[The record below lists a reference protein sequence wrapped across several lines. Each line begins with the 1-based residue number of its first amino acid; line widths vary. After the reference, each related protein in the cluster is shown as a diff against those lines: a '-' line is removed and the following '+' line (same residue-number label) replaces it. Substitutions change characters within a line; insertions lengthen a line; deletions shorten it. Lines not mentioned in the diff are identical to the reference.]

1 MERAP
6 QTLVIDASAA
16 AKWFLEEED
25 TEKALSLRK
34 AHLEGKISLTA
45 PDLLVYEVANTLNYN
60 PKVSDD
66 DLAARVQDLLEYDI
80 DLVPPSSEYNTRIV
94 RTARE
99 FSISV
104 YDASYLALS
113 DMIATNLVT
122 ADRRLYEKLSG
133 TTRIFLI
140 DELDLKWKIQ

>member
-25 TEKALSLRK
+25 TDKALSVRA

-45 PDLLVYEVANTLNYN
+45 PDLLIYEVANALNYN
-60 PKVSDD
+60 PKVSED
-66 DLAARVQDLLEYDI
+66 DLAARVQDLIEYDI
-80 DLVPPSSEYNTRIV
+80 DLIPPSSEYSSRIV
-94 RTARE
+94 RKARE

-104 YDASYLALS
+104 YDASYVALS

-122 ADRRLYEKLSG
+122 ADKRLHEKLSG
-133 TTRIFLI
+133 VAPIFLI
-140 DELDLKWKIQ
+140 AELGLKWSLG

>member
-6 QTLVIDASAA
+6 QTLVIDASTV
-16 AKWFLEEED
+16 AKWFLEEEH

-34 AHLEGKISLTA
+34 AHLEGKTSLTA
-45 PDLLVYEVANTLNYN
+45 PDLLVYEVANALNYN

-66 DLAARVQDLLEYDI
+66 NLAARLQDLIEYDI
-80 DLVPPSSEYNTRIV
+80 DLVPPSFEYSTRIAK
-94 RTARE
+94 TAQK

-104 YDASYLALS
+104 YDASYVALA
-113 DMIATNLVT
+113 DMVATNLVT

-133 TTRIFLI
+133 SKRVFLI

>member
-16 AKWFLEEED
+16 AKWFLEEEHTD
-25 TEKALSLRK
+25 KALSLRN

-45 PDLLVYEVANTLNYN
+45 PDILIYEVANALNYN

-66 DLAARVQDLLEYDI
+66 DLGARVQDLLDYDL
-80 DLVPPSSEYNTRIV
+80 DLVPPSFEYSARTV
-94 RTARE
+94 RTARKL
-99 FSISV
+99 SISV
-104 YDASYLALS
+104 YEASYVALS

-122 ADRRLYEKLSG
+122 ADRRLRDKLSG
-133 TTRIFLI
+133 ASRVFLI
-140 DELDLKWKIQ
+140 DELDLQWKIQ

>member
-45 PDLLVYEVANTLNYN
+45 PDLLVHEVANALNYN

-66 DLAARVQDLLEYDI
+66 DLAARVQDLLEYEI
-80 DLVPPSSEYNTRIV
+80 DLVPPSFEYTTRIA

-104 YDASYLALS
+104 YDASYVALS

>member
-16 AKWFLEEED
+16 AKWFLEEEH

-45 PDLLVYEVANTLNYN
+45 PDLLVYEVANALNYN
-60 PKVSDD
+60 PKVSED
-66 DLAARVQDLLEYDI
+66 DLAARVQDLLEYEI
-80 DLVPPSSEYNTRIV
+80 DLVPPSFEYATRIV

-104 YDASYLALS
+104 YDASYVALS
-113 DMIATNLVT
+113 NIIATNLVT